1 MAPEMTKEPQAGV
14 LAMAQHYWRIIL
26 KWKWTVAVFF
36 LAAVAIAVVYSLS
49 LTPMFTANGTVWI
62 EDDAKILPFEDVQSF
77 DTGSSLQ
84 SQARLLRSRSLASD
98 IIDKMKLYE
107 NPFFAGTPKVG
118 QTRPD
123 PADPVYRERLIQKF
137 IANVTVSSRE
147 RSRLVDVSFN
157 SPNPKLAADVLN
169 ALFDGYIEMMVR
181 KRYGASEQASKF
193 LSSQIEE
200 LRGEIDKK
208 ERELNA
214 YGSAKDILPLST
226 AEAPTVSR
234 IGEVNSALTAATLDR
249 VNKLNIYN
257 QLNSAPLGDI
267 PPDAP
272 AGSLIQRLREQ
283 YINLSR
289 EYATRLTTVRPEFPA
304 MQRLKSELDA
314 ATEAL
319 KNETQNMIRSAY
331 NEYQNALVKEQSL
344 QGLLNQQKN
353 EAYKAS
359 SNSVVYNSLKIE
371 LDNKKALLEALS
383 RRQSETDVSSRL
395 KGLEGLNVW
404 IVDKADYPLRP
415 AFPDK
420 RRNVLIGLLIGLA
433 GGIGLALGLEY
444 LNHTVKTS
452 RDVANAIGVPTLGSI
467 PAFESEAR
475 PKGPFGEFA
484 KIFRILR
491 GKTDRKEPRPS
502 RRSSDRSVRMLEP
515 IRPGAE
521 PPGSG
526 TRRGKID
533 LIALHEPQSIQSES
547 YRSIRTT
554 LLVSAPA
561 GRIKTLLFTSPL
573 AKEGKSATVAN
584 LGTTLAEA
592 SKTVVIVDSDL
603 RKPRQSRIFW
613 SHPNN
618 SPGLSRYLSGNAELD
633 DVIKPTEIPHLYL
646 VSSGP
651 LPTNPIELLTS
662 EKMESL
668 VAYLKKKFDYVLFD
682 TPPLLAVSDALA
694 MGPMADA
701 IILVARGG
709 QTPIPALKQAKQKLD
724 AHKLKCLGVVLN
736 GVDLLE
742 QDGYYAKQYY
752 HYSKPE

>member
-157 SPNPKLAADVLN
+157 SPDPKLAADVLN

-662 EKMESL
+662 ENMESL

-694 MGPMADA
+694 MGAMADA